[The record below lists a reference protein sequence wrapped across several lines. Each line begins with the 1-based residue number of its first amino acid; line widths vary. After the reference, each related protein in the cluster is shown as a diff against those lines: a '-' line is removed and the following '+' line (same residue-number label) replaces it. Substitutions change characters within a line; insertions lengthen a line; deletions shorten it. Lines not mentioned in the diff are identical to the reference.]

1 MTDTT
6 TLTGLVATAPR
17 HLITAEGYAVTS
29 FRLASNR
36 RRFDR
41 QQKIWVDAGTNWYTV
56 STYRQ
61 LADNV
66 AGSVQKGDRVLVTGR
81 LRIRDWESGERK
93 GTNIELDADSLGHDL
108 FWGTST
114 FSRNIRATPVDPG
127 DEPDREGEPD
137 EPHDSDVDAET
148 RGTAALTATPAPGAV
163 PLPF

>member
-1 MTDTT
+1 MTDTL

-17 HLITAEGYAVTS
+17 HLITTEGYALTS

-41 QQKIWVDAGTNWYTV
+41 QQKTWVDSGTNWYTV

-93 GTNIELDADSLGHDL
+93 GTNIEIDADSLGHDL
-108 FWGTST
+108 FWGKST
-114 FSRNIRATPVDPG
+114 FTRIIKATSVDAAVESDPDAEPDDPTEPEEDTEPGEDADPG
-127 DEPDREGEPD
+127 GSFVQTEA
-137 EPHDSDVDAET
+137 S
-148 RGTAALTATPAPGAV
+148 V
-163 PLPF
+163 PF